1 MSLLHTYCRG
11 TFFTLFDKDIEP
23 NYFWK
28 IWASE
33 ASWVCFCCFCI
44 DIPRQSP
51 SPPPPPPSCWCP
63 CALQAMSCT
72 PPPILSPPSCWR
84 PGASWTTRR
93 CSPRS
98 RCSTSRCTLA
108 STPLEGE
115 RRIDE
120 ELSWSN
126 ILGLDENSSSEGWGN
141 FKAPPTRQWNSLNAL
156 KYKRKHMQIILEIGG
171 AIKASLLADR
181 KTCTSLIDFF
191 QRVKLNRHHFFLQ
204 IINIDTM
211 TLKMKVCNDY

>member
-1 MSLLHTYCRG
+1 MRFVKNFTPLLAKILHCHRQWRISPLRLLFFFWPANFNSSSPQSVLFLPLTTRMAGKAARLFMNLQIAKKKFIIFYMSLFHTYCRG

-98 RCSTSRCTLA
+98 RCSTSRCTQA

-120 ELSWSN
+120 ELIWSKYAHFGWKFKFWR
-126 ILGLDENSSSEGWGN
+126 LGK
-141 FKAPPTRQWNSLNAL
+141 F
-156 KYKRKHMQIILEIGG
+156 
-171 AIKASLLADR
+171 
-181 KTCTSLIDFF
+181 
-191 QRVKLNRHHFFLQ
+191 
-204 IINIDTM
+204 
-211 TLKMKVCNDY
+211 

>member
-1 MSLLHTYCRG
+1 MIFYMSSFHTYCRG

-98 RCSTSRCTLA
+98 RCSTSRCTQA

-115 RRIDE
+115 RRIELIKICSFWMKIQVLKVE
-120 ELSWSN
+120 EILRPRQPDSEIHLMHWN
-126 ILGLDENSSSEGWGN
+126 IRGSIC
-141 FKAPPTRQWNSLNAL
+141 SLFW
-156 KYKRKHMQIILEIGG
+156 R
-171 AIKASLLADR
+171 
-181 KTCTSLIDFF
+181 
-191 QRVKLNRHHFFLQ
+191 
-204 IINIDTM
+204 
-211 TLKMKVCNDY
+211 